1 MTTSRS
7 GTTNRVPEEGYIK
20 EESYQCL
27 QKSRHAAASS
37 SHAAVVE
44 SSISQ
49 RQVVSDA

>member
-7 GTTNRVPEEGYIK
+7 GITNRLPEEGYIK

-27 QKSRHAAASS
+27 EESRHAAASN

-44 SSISQ
+44 FSISQ